1 MRPAFLTAMVCLL
14 ASTASAEIYD
24 SAVEGL
30 FAPYLSGEEQSLE
43 LEGFPS
49 YIRPS
54 LFELVEAYNE
64 YSPQDSPEDPVR
76 AGLLRAFAVL
86 ARDSAA
92 RPRALAYLDS
102 APVSGDWEGMPEG
115 PMAEAVAA
123 VTWLREHPESP
134 LEPFLLLLA
143 AHRARAAWECYASL
157 YYPEAEEPVYA
168 SGMQTTAE
176 IYNVMLGEAL
186 VHSDPAV
193 QWLAGELDDLP
204 WVYMNVRDIVP
215 EDRRAG
221 P

>member
-1 MRPAFLTAMVCLL
+1 MRLALLTGLILVL
-14 ASTASAEIYD
+14 AAPVAAEVYD
-24 SAVEGL
+24 SAVEAL
-30 FAPYLSGEEQSLE
+30 FAPYRSGEEQVLV

-54 LFELVEAYNE
+54 LFELVEAYNDFDPAGTSQE
-64 YSPQDSPEDPVR
+64 PVR
-76 AGLLRAFAVL
+76 AGLLRGFSVLGRDDATRRRAV
-86 ARDSAA
+86 
-92 RPRALAYLDS
+92 AYLDS
-102 APVSGDWEGMPEG
+102 APPRREWEGLPEG
-115 PMAEAVAA
+115 PMAEAVQA
-123 VTWLREHPESP
+123 VTWLRENPESP
-134 LEPFLLLLA
+134 LEPFLLLLS
-143 AHRARAAWECYASL
+143 AHRARAAWECYAAL

-204 WVYMNVRDIVP
+204 WVYMDVSDIVP
-215 EDRRAG
+215 EGRRAG